1 MTQNVL
7 VNSLPKSGTHLLEKA
22 LMVLGGAARENGRT
36 VLERATDK
44 IGLTPPPFLDR
55 RTAGR
60 WGRLRGYGHRDHR
73 AHPTDVPVGVF
84 SPYFVPRLTF
94 ENWLQNR
101 PLTSFGKA
109 HVPFSQC
116 AIEAFDATQT
126 NAITILRDPRAV
138 AASMIPY
145 VLDARNWDHHLR
157 PFYETL
163 TEDERVD
170 FSIHGGYANPPGLP
184 VKSLNDA
191 FESVLNWDQHVGTL
205 IIKFED
211 LVGPQG
217 GGTIDAQTACFQA
230 IAAHLD
236 VHMNDE
242 LWAKVGQVFD
252 PSSPTFRGGRID
264 GWRDRLTTSQI
275 ARIEASLDPAL
286 IRRAG
291 YAE

>member
-60 WGRLRGYGHRDHR
+60 WGRLRGYGNREQSV
-73 AHPTDVPVGVF
+73 HPTDVPVGVF
-84 SPYFVPRLTF
+84 SPYSVPRSVF
-94 ENWLQNR
+94 ENWLRNR
-101 PLTSFGKA
+101 PLTAFGKA
-109 HVPFSQC
+109 HVPFSPA

-126 NAITILRDPRAV
+126 KAITILRDPRAV

-145 VLDARNWDHHLR
+145 VLDARNWNHYLR

-163 TEDERVD
+163 TEAERVD
-170 FSIHGGYANPPGLP
+170 FTIQGGYANPLGLA

-191 FESVLNWDQHVGTL
+191 FESVLIWDQHDGTL

-217 GGTIDAQTACFQA
+217 GGTADAQFACVQA
-230 IAAHLD
+230 IAAHLNVPMTD
-236 VHMNDE
+236 D
-242 LWAKVGQVFD
+242 LWAKVSQVFD

-264 GWRDRLTTSQI
+264 GWRDRLTPSQI
-275 ARIEASLDPAL
+275 ARVEASLDPAL
-286 IRRAG
+286 MRRAG
-291 YAE
+291 YAD

>member
-7 VNSLPKSGTHLLEKA
+7 INSLPKSGTHLLEKT

-36 VLERATDK
+36 VLERAADK

-60 WGRLRGYGHRDHR
+60 WGRLRGYGNREQSV
-73 AHPTDVPVGVF
+73 HPTDVPVGVF
-84 SPYFVPRLTF
+84 SPYFVPRSVF
-94 ENWLQNR
+94 ESWLRNR

-109 HVPFSQC
+109 HVPFSQS
-116 AIEAFDATQT
+116 AMQAFDATQT
-126 NAITILRDPRAV
+126 RAITILRDPRAV

-145 VLDARNWDHHLR
+145 VLNARNWNHYLR

-170 FSIHGGYANPPGLP
+170 FTIHGGYANPPGLA

-191 FESVLNWDQHVGTL
+191 LESVLNWGQHDGTL

-217 GGTIDAQTACFQA
+217 GGTADAQFACVQA
-230 IAAHLD
+230 IAAHLNVPMTD
-236 VHMNDE
+236 D
-242 LWAKVGQVFD
+242 LWAKVSQVFD

-264 GWRDRLTTSQI
+264 AWRDRLTPSQI
-275 ARIEASLDPAL
+275 ARVEASLDPAL
-286 IRRAG
+286 MQRAG
-291 YAE
+291 YDD

>member
-22 LMVLGGAARENGRT
+22 LMVLGGGARENGRT
-36 VLERATDK
+36 VLERAADK

-60 WGRLRGYGHRDHR
+60 WGRLRGYGHRDQSVD
-73 AHPTDVPVGVF
+73 PTDVPVGVF
-84 SPYFVPRLTF
+84 SPYFVPRSVF
-94 ENWLQNR
+94 ESWLRNR

-109 HVPFSQC
+109 HMPFSPA

-126 NAITILRDPRAV
+126 KAITILRDPRAV

-145 VLDARNWDHHLR
+145 VLDARNWNHYLR

-170 FSIHGGYANPPGLP
+170 FTIHGGYANPPGLP

-191 FESVLNWDQHVGTL
+191 FESVLNWGQHDGTL

-217 GGTIDAQTACFQA
+217 GGTTNAQFACVQA
-230 IAAHLD
+230 IAAHLNVPMTD
-236 VHMNDE
+236 D
-242 LWAKVGQVFD
+242 LWAKVDQVFD
-252 PSSPTFRGGRID
+252 PSSPTCRGGRID
-264 GWRDRLTTSQI
+264 GWRDRLTPSQI
-275 ARIEASLDPAL
+275 ARTEASLDPAL
-286 IRRAG
+286 MQRAG
-291 YAE
+291 YDD

>member
-1 MTQNVL
+1 MTQNIL
-7 VNSLPKSGTHLLEKA
+7 INSLPKSGTHLLEKA

-60 WGRLRGYGHRDHR
+60 WGRLRGYGQRDQSV
-73 AHPTDVPVGVF
+73 HPTDVPVGVF
-84 SPYFVPRLTF
+84 SPYFVPRSVF
-94 ENWLQNR
+94 ESWLRNR

-109 HVPFSQC
+109 HVPFSP
-116 AIEAFDATQT
+116 AAMEAFDATQT
-126 NAITILRDPRAV
+126 KAITILRDPRAV

-145 VLDARNWDHHLR
+145 VLDARNWNHYLR

-163 TEDERVD
+163 TEDERVN
-170 FSIHGGYANPPGLP
+170 FTIYGGYANPPGLA

-217 GGTIDAQTACFQA
+217 GGTTDAQSACFQA
-230 IAAHLD
+230 IAAHLKLPMTD
-236 VHMNDE
+236 D
-242 LWAKVGQVFD
+242 LWAKVSQVFD

-264 GWRDRLTTSQI
+264 GWRDRLTPSQI
-275 ARIEASLDPAL
+275 ARVEASLNPAL
-286 IRRAG
+286 MRRAG
-291 YAE
+291 YDD